1 MHEIERQDVS
11 GRGSTAAQ
19 EDRAGRD
26 VRALLAA
33 VPAGLFALLPKAA
46 CPICWPVYAGTL
58 SALGLGF
65 LLKSAWMVPL
75 TGLFLAVAVG
85 TLAVRARRR
94 WGYGPVAMGLAGAV
108 AILIGKFVLE
118 SDLSTHGGLALL
130 LGATLWN
137 AWPRRRTS
145 TTPCAACAT
154 RAEHVSS

>member
-1 MHEIERQDVS
+1 MHEIESQGVS
-11 GRGSTAAQ
+11 GRGPAAG
-19 EDRAGRD
+19 EEARRGRD
-26 VRALLAA
+26 VRTLLAA
-33 VPAGLFALLPKAA
+33 VPAGLVALLPKAA
-46 CPICWPVYAGTL
+46 CPVCWPVYAGTL

-94 WGYGPVAMGLAGAV
+94 WGYGPVALGLVGAV
-108 AILIGKFVLE
+108 AILMGKFVLE

-137 AWPRRRTS
+137 AWPRRRAS
-145 TTPCAACAT
+145 TTSCSACAS